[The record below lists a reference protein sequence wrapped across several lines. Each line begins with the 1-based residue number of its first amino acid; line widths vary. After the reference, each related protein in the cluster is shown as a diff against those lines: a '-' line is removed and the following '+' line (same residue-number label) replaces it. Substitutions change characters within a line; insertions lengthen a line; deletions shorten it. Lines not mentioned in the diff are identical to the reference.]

1 MEYLNYASLG
11 FTVGHE
17 LTHGFDNIGYQYDAD
32 GNLKNWWTNETR
44 KKFEAKFQC
53 FIEQYGNFT
62 DRVSGLKS
70 NGSKTLMENL
80 ADNGE
85 EFYLAQDWG
94 KLFLISTRWTQTFL
108 SKLQKISR

>member
-1 MEYLNYASLG
+1 MQGDIFNPNWTKKSGVEYLNYASLG

-62 DRVSGLKS
+62 DSVSGLKS
-70 NGSKTLMENL
+70 NGTKTLMENL

-85 EFYLAQDWG
+85 
-94 KLFLISTRWTQTFL
+94 
-108 SKLQKISR
+108 

>member
-62 DRVSGLKS
+62 DCVSGLKS

-85 EFYLAQDWG
+85 EFYLAY
-94 KLFLISTRWTQTFL
+94 S
-108 SKLQKISR
+108 